1 MASRCRK
8 AHAANP
14 KASGEQPSN
23 ASLFGLAPGGACLA
37 AVSPRRRCALTAP
50 FHLRNR
56 NRLAGADRTVCCV
69 ISVALSLGFPPL
81 DVIQHPALRC
91 PDFPQGPAWRVPAAT
106 RAALGL
112 YQRRDY
118 ALSVSGR
125 ARAFPCS
132 RSPCDHAG
140 LLRRQIPGPG
150 YPPASTVSPLVFAPG
165 WASRRRSAHSPA
177 HIAPRSRAGL
187 LRGVASGTPLLQ
199 APAPRSGPERWGRAW
214 RSDRRPDDR

>member
-1 MASRCRK
+1 MAEAPSDRRSLSGSSSVSRILSGGLLKAVRRGSHLSMASRCRK

-14 KASGEQPSN
+14 KALGEQPSN

-91 PDFPQGPAWRVPAAT
+91 PDFPQGPAVAGPCGYPSCT
-106 RAALGL
+106 RSIPTA
-112 YQRRDY
+112 RRTH
-118 ALSVSGR
+118 LHVSGR
-125 ARAFPCS
+125 ARVIRLLTQPVRPCGPAPQAKTCARLPAFES
-132 RSPCDHAG
+132 
-140 LLRRQIPGPG
+140 
-150 YPPASTVSPLVFAPG
+150 VSPPVFA
-165 WASRRRSAHSPA
+165 
-177 HIAPRSRAGL
+177 
-187 LRGVASGTPLLQ
+187 
-199 APAPRSGPERWGRAW
+199 
-214 RSDRRPDDR
+214 